1 MRVVH
6 FFGFLHHL
14 HLFFFFLKKHCAV
27 AADFSSNL
35 WTPDF
40 SCAKTAKNLLHMRHF
55 PKLFFFFSFPL
66 YFSEFFFGCY
76 LNFELTITN
85 DTRVLSE
92 NSLSLMSWSV
102 FFNHSVFVDNRET
115 FWCVCDPGNFLNSL
129 SLWLLKVGLVGLWQE
144 LLSWFVDKPLKWVRG
159 TRIWPT

>member
-1 MRVVH
+1 MRVVN
-6 FFGFLHHL
+6 FFGFLHL
-14 HLFFFFLKKHCAV
+14 HVFFFWKSIVQWLRTLVLICEPLTFLVQKQQKTFCTCAIFQNCFFFLFH
-27 AADFSSNL
+27 
-35 WTPDF
+35 
-40 SCAKTAKNLLHMRHF
+40 
-55 PKLFFFFSFPL
+55 
-66 YFSEFFFGCY
+66 FSEFFFGCWCY
-76 LNFELTITN
+76 LNFELTN